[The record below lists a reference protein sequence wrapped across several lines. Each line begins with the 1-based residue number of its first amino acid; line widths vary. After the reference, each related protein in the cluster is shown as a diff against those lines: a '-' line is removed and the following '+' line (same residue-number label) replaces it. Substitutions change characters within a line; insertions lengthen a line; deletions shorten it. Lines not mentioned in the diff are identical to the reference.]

1 MIISQEGIEL
11 IKKFEGCE
19 LKSYRCSADVLTI
32 GYGHTKDVTEG
43 MEIDKDEAEN
53 LLANEM
59 LEYENYIND
68 HVEVELEQHQFD
80 ALVCWVYNLGV
91 GNLRSSTMLTVLN
104 DGDYRNVPAQIKRWN
119 RAGGKVLDGLIRR
132 RNAEAAM
139 FSGDDWTTI

>member
-1 MIISQEGIEL
+1 MMISQEGIEL

-32 GYGHTKDVTEG
+32 GYGHTKGVTEG

-68 HVEVELEQHQFD
+68 NVEVELEQNQFD

-91 GNLRSSTMLTVLN
+91 GSLRSSTMLTVLN
-104 DGDYRNVPAQIKRWN
+104 DGDYKGVPAQIKRWN

-139 FSGDDWTTI
+139 FNGDDWTNI

>member
-1 MIISQEGIEL
+1 
-11 IKKFEGCE
+11 
-19 LKSYRCSADVLTI
+19 
-32 GYGHTKDVTEG
+32 

-68 HVEVELEQHQFD
+68 NVEVELEQNQFD

-91 GNLRSSTMLTVLN
+91 GSLRSSTMLTVLN
-104 DGDYRNVPAQIKRWN
+104 DGDYKGVPAQIKRWN

-139 FSGDDWTTI
+139 FNGDDWTNI